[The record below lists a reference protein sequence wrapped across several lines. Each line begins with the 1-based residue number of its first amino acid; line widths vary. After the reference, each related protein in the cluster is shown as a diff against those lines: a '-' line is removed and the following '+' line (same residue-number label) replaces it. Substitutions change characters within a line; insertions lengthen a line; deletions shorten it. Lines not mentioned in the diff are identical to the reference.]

1 MDPIEV
7 ASTEIIN
14 ALAVLCTVKAL
25 ATFRGTLVILTG
37 SCMLSQIHSVLL
49 VVTSTSCFQVPLG
62 SLKALYHETF
72 SSQHSQALPVSC
84 ALVWRTDSASKY
96 CQGYL
101 KNITL
106 QNVSPS
112 LSRSQWLQ
120 FVVPSTF
127 SASDRTEIS
136 PRRKKKCSPKS
147 LGKK

>member
-37 SCMLSQIHSVLL
+37 PCMLSQIHSVLL

-72 SSQHSQALPVSC
+72 S
-84 ALVWRTDSASKY
+84 
-96 CQGYL
+96 
-101 KNITL
+101 
-106 QNVSPS
+106 
-112 LSRSQWLQ
+112 
-120 FVVPSTF
+120 PSTLRL
-127 SASDRTEIS
+127 SQCPVPWSEELILPQSTARGI
-136 PRRKKKCSPKS
+136 
-147 LGKK
+147 